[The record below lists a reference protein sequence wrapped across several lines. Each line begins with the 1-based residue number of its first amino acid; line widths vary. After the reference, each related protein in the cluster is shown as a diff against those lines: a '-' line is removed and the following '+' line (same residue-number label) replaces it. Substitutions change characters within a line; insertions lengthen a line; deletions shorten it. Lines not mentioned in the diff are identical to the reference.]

1 LKTISIHKIDAHRRL
16 CISKDLKE
24 LELWMHTLE
33 SFNEELNHFNGIEKQ
48 LIKSSSISN
57 AIKAMRR
64 KNILMMA
71 TLCKYEQ
78 ELKSEYEYGKT
89 EYDEARLKYHLLK
102 RENYI
107 KLKIDYKMFKN
118 KIFNILKRFRRQ

>member
-1 LKTISIHKIDAHRRL
+1 MKTISIHKIDAHRRL

-24 LELWMHTLE
+24 LELWMQTLE
-33 SFNEELNHFNGIEKQ
+33 SFNDELDHFNSIEKQ
-48 LIKSSSISN
+48 LIKNSSISN

-78 ELKSEYEYGKT
+78 ELKTEYEYGKT
-89 EYDEARLKYHLLK
+89 EYDEVRLKCHLLK
-102 RENYI
+102 RHNHV
-107 KLKIDYKMFKN
+107 KLKVEYNTFKN
-118 KIFNILKRFRRQ
+118 KIFNMLKRFQR

>member
-1 LKTISIHKIDAHRRL
+1 MKTISIHKIDAHRRL

-33 SFNEELNHFNGIEKQ
+33 SFNDELDHFNSIEKQ
-48 LIKSSSISN
+48 LIKNSSVSN

-78 ELKSEYEYGKT
+78 ELKTEYEYGKM
-89 EYDEARLKYHLLK
+89 EYDEVRLKYHLLK
-102 RENYI
+102 RENYL
-107 KLKIDYKMFKN
+107 KLKVEHPFSFLNHSD
-118 KIFNILKRFRRQ
+118 LVPLV